1 MDECILND
9 RELIALINTYK
20 LVEKSLLNFDVMNK
34 SGEEARELIA
44 WLQLE
49 LKTHNKLMKEDSMN
63 IFDDSCIT

>member
-1 MDECILND
+1 MDECILDD
-9 RELIALINTYK
+9 RELIASSNTYR
-20 LVEKSLLNFDVMNK
+20 LVERYLLNFDVMNK